1 MLKKHPVP
9 APSNISITLKC
20 FAFLGQY
27 LPAGAK
33 SNSVQ
38 LDIEAGKSVARLIE
52 DLNID
57 RDVVELAILND
68 QFIDV
73 QARDQTLLKAQDT
86 LALWPE
92 VAGG

>member
-1 MLKKHPVP
+1 MQ
-9 APSNISITLKC
+9 ITLKC

-27 LPAGAK
+27 LPPGAK
-33 SNSVQ
+33 GNSIQMEVDDGKTIAQ
-38 LDIEAGKSVARLIE
+38 LID

-57 RDVVELAILND
+57 QDAVELAILNE
-68 QFIDV
+68 QFIDLR
-73 QARDQTLLKAQDT
+73 AREHAELKNRDT

>member
-1 MLKKHPVP
+1 VP
-9 APSNISITLKC
+9 APNKICITLKC

-27 LPAGAK
+27 LPPGSK
-33 SNSVQ
+33 GNTTQ
-38 LDIEAGKSVARLIE
+38 LEVKAGKTIAQLID

-57 RDVVELAILND
+57 QDVVELAILNE
-68 QFIDV
+68 QFIDLR
-73 QARDQTLLKAQDT
+73 ARSHAELKNSDT

>member
-1 MLKKHPVP
+1 MP
-9 APSNISITLKC
+9 APGNICITLKC

-33 SNSVQ
+33 GNTATLQV
-38 LDIEAGKSVARLIE
+38 EAGKTVAQVIA

-57 RDVVELAILND
+57 REEVELAILND
-68 QFIDV
+68 QFIDLL
-73 QARDQTLLKAQDT
+73 AREHTDLKDQDT